1 MTSTSISRSHIS
13 YYSEAHKPPEDGTSC
28 GNSATHFVSA
38 AQSLSTTPSTFKY
51 ATMKHTTA

>member
-1 MTSTSISRSHIS
+1 MSITSISRSQIS
-13 YYSEAHKPPEDGTSC
+13 YNSEAHKPPEYGTSC
-28 GNSATHFVSA
+28 RNFATHFVSA